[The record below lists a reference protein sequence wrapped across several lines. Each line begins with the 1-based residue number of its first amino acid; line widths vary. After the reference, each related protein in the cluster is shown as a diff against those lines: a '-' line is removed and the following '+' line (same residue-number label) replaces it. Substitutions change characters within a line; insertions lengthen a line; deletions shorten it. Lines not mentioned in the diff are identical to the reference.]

1 MAVETNAIAIDK
13 HGEHMERTI
22 SNFMKLSESNKM
34 FIIGYMTGVQQE
46 RGKSEPRQSQS
57 A

>member
-1 MAVETNAIAIDK
+1 MTNETMMVDK
-13 HGEHMERTI
+13 HEEHMEKTI